1 MKNLFLAMILSLYCT
16 TATMAECTKESQSHY
31 CGSIAEAIEHALKM
45 KTSVYVIDRNYHGL
59 QPVTA
64 EVKVHGSFNSPLTLW
79 LAERILD
86 FYTTET
92 PASKL
97 IYCNEAGDKLFRLHL
112 TTIGR
117 HPDHTDCIRS
127 TLWIENVDGSE
138 AKNLLP
144 NLNSLLCVV
153 NNAVILVSSM

>member
-16 TATMAECTKESQSHY
+16 TAAMAECTKESQSQY
-31 CGSIAEAIEHALKM
+31 CDSISEAIEHALKM
-45 KTSVYVIDRNYHGL
+45 KTSVYVIDRNYRDL

-64 EVKVHGSFNSPLTLW
+64 EVKVHRASNSVLTLG

-86 FYTTET
+86 FYSTET
-92 PASKL
+92 PTSKL
-97 IYCNEAGDKLFRLHL
+97 TYYNGAGDTLFRLHL

-117 HPDHTDCIRS
+117 HPDHTNCVRS
-127 TLWIENVDGSE
+127 TLWIKNVDGSE

-144 NLNSLLCVV
+144 NLNSLLCVI
-153 NNAVILVSSM
+153 NNTVVLISSM